1 MFAKLDADGSNAI
14 DMEEM
19 KDLFEE
25 NGITMT
31 VEQIAEMFSVVKEI
45 NDDEWLQKNSGSSVA
60 APAVNRRTATLEDK
74 LKLQLSQDDFQMV
87 TTSPQ
92 ALRELRRELVE
103 FRDTQRAQNNFEYIP
118 VTIDELMYRFLTT
131 EKRKDIKEEYRG
143 HKDILLK
150 DSYVCQS
157 NEDLEIA
164 VKGSLGAVQ

>member
-45 NDDEWLQKNSGSSVA
+45 NDAEWLRKNSGSSYA
-60 APAVNRRTATLEDK
+60 APAFSRPQATLEDK

-87 TTSPQ
+87 TTTPQ

-103 FRDTQRAQNNFEYIP
+103 FRDTQRAQNNYEYIP

-131 EKRKDIKEEYRG
+131 EKRKDIKEDYKEHRSV
-143 HKDILLK
+143 LLK
-150 DSYVCQS
+150 DSYCSQS
-157 NEDLEIA
+157 NEEITTA
-164 VKGSLGAVQ
+164 V